1 MKYKTIELIRE
12 EGIAFIYLN
21 RPKVLNAMNETMKSE
36 LIHAL
41 KETEEDDNIRVMILT
56 GRGRGFCA
64 GADLNRFLEV
74 QESDKDHKKKS
85 TLRLPS
91 LNAGA
96 CLRPELRPRGS
107 GLTLRGASSPHLQRR
122 GLAPPNGSRFG
133 SLDLPRAFI
142 QYPKPIIAAING
154 PSYGFGFTVTLTCD
168 IRLASERAKFSC
180 AFIRI
185 GVTPEFCST
194 YFLPRLVGYGKAAEL
209 IFTARPFDA
218 HEALEIGAVNQ
229 VFPHN
234 RLMPEAKKMAKQ
246 IASMPPIAVQ
256 KSKEILRHG
265 MQSTLDQV
273 IQHEAMVFLDAMKT
287 EEHRLALSKL
297 LAKMKFR
304 NGRSHRTK
312 K

>member
-1 MKYKTIELIRE
+1 MEYKDIELIVE
-12 EGIAFIYLN
+12 EGIAFVYLN
-21 RPKVLNAMNETMKSE
+21 RPAVLNALNETMKVE

-41 KETEEDDNIRVMILT
+41 KETEEDNNIRVMILT

-64 GADLNRFLEV
+64 GADLNRFLEL
-74 QESDKDHKKKS
+74 QKGDKDHKEK
-85 TLRLPS
+85 L
-91 LNAGA
+91 
-96 CLRPELRPRGS
+96 
-107 GLTLRGASSPHLQRR
+107 
-122 GLAPPNGSRFG
+122 RFG

-142 QYPKPIIAAING
+142 QYPKPMIAAING

-180 AFIRI
+180 AFVRI

-194 YFLPRLVGYGKAAEL
+194 YFLPRLIGYGKAAEL

-229 VFPHN
+229 VFPHH
-234 RLMPEAKKMAKQ
+234 RLMPEAKKIAKQ
-246 IASMPPIAVQ
+246 IASLPPTAVQ
-256 KSKEILRHG
+256 KAKEILRHG

-273 IQHEAMVFLDAMKT
+273 IQHESMVFFDCMKT
-287 EEHRLALSKL
+287 EDHQLALSKL
-297 LAKMKFR
+297 MAQMKLR
-304 NGRSHRTK
+304 NVRTRRSK

>member
-1 MKYKTIELIRE
+1 MEYKTIELIKE

-21 RPKVLNAMNETMKSE
+21 RPKVLNALNETMKNE

-41 KETEEDDNIRVMILT
+41 KETAEDDDVRVMILT

-64 GADLNRFLEV
+64 GADLNRFVEV
-74 QESDKDHKKKS
+74 QERDKDHKKK
-85 TLRLPS
+85 T
-91 LNAGA
+91 
-96 CLRPELRPRGS
+96 
-107 GLTLRGASSPHLQRR
+107 
-122 GLAPPNGSRFG
+122 RFG
-133 SLDLPRAFI
+133 SIDFPRAFI

-168 IRLASERAKFSC
+168 IRLASEKAKFSC
-180 AFIRI
+180 AFVRI

-194 YFLPRLVGYGKAAEL
+194 YFLPRLIGYGKAAEL

-218 HEALEIGAVNQ
+218 HEALEIGAVNY
-229 VFPHN
+229 VFPHH

-246 IASMPPIAVQ
+246 IASMPPTAVQ

-273 IQHEAMVFLDAMKT
+273 IQHEAIVFLDAMKT
-287 EEHRLALSKL
+287 EEHQSALSKL
-297 LAKMKFR
+297 LAQIKFR
-304 NGRSHRTK
+304 KVKTH
-312 K
+312 

>member
-1 MKYKTIELIRE
+1 MEYRDIELIIE

-21 RPKVLNAMNETMKSE
+21 RPKVLNALNETMKNE

-41 KETEEDDNIRVMILT
+41 KETEEDENVRVLILT
-56 GRGRGFCA
+56 GKGRGFCA
-64 GADLNRFLEV
+64 GADLNRFIEV
-74 QESDKDHKKKS
+74 QESDKDHKKK
-85 TLRLPS
+85 
-91 LNAGA
+91 
-96 CLRPELRPRGS
+96 
-107 GLTLRGASSPHLQRR
+107 
-122 GLAPPNGSRFG
+122 SRFG

-180 AFIRI
+180 AFVRI

-194 YFLPRLVGYGKAAEL
+194 YFLPRLIGYGKAAEL

-218 HEALEIGAVNQ
+218 REALEMGAINQ
-229 VFPHN
+229 VVPHH
-234 RLMPEAKKMAKQ
+234 RLIPEAKKIAKQ
-246 IASMPPIAVQ
+246 IASMPPTAVQ

-273 IQHEAMVFLDAMKT
+273 IQHEAIVFLDAMKT
-287 EEHRLALSKL
+287 EEHQAALNQL
-297 LAKMKFR
+297 LAQMKL
-304 NGRSHRTK
+304 K
-312 K
+312 KTGTHQSGK

>member
-1 MKYKTIELIRE
+1 MEYKTIELIRE
-12 EGIAFIYLN
+12 EGVGFIYLN
-21 RPKVLNAMNETMKSE
+21 RPKVLNALNETMKNE

-41 KETEEDDNIRVMILT
+41 KETEEDDRIRAMILS

-64 GADLNRFLEV
+64 GADLNRFIEL
-74 QESDKDHKKKS
+74 QESDKDHKKK
-85 TLRLPS
+85 
-91 LNAGA
+91 
-96 CLRPELRPRGS
+96 
-107 GLTLRGASSPHLQRR
+107 
-122 GLAPPNGSRFG
+122 SRFG

-154 PSYGFGFTVTLTCD
+154 PSYGFGFTVTQTCD

-180 AFIRI
+180 AFVRI

-194 YFLPRLVGYGKAAEL
+194 YFLPRLIGYGKAAEL

-218 HEALEIGAVNQ
+218 HEALEMGAVNY
-229 VFPHN
+229 VFPHH

-246 IASMPPIAVQ
+246 IASMPPTAIQ

-273 IQHEAMVFLDAMKT
+273 IQYEAMVFLDAMKT
-287 EEHRLALSKL
+287 EDHQSALNKL
-297 LAKMKFR
+297 LAQMKFTK
-304 NGRSHRTK
+304 GRPHRSK
-312 K
+312 KGG

>member
-1 MKYKTIELIRE
+1 MEYKTIELIKE
-12 EGIAFIYLN
+12 EEIAFICLN
-21 RPKVLNAMNETMKSE
+21 RPAVLNALNETMKND

-41 KETEEDDNIRVMILT
+41 KETEEDDTTRVLILT

-64 GADLNRFLEV
+64 GADLNRFVEI
-74 QESDKDHKKKS
+74 QESDKDHKKK
-85 TLRLPS
+85 T
-91 LNAGA
+91 
-96 CLRPELRPRGS
+96 
-107 GLTLRGASSPHLQRR
+107 
-122 GLAPPNGSRFG
+122 RFG

-154 PSYGFGFTVTLTCD
+154 AAYGFGFTVTLTCD

-180 AFIRI
+180 AFVRV

-194 YFLPRLVGYGKAAEL
+194 YFLPRLIGYGKAAEL
-209 IFTARPFDA
+209 VFTARPFDA
-218 HEALEIGAVNQ
+218 REALEMGAVNQ

-234 RLMPEAKKMAKQ
+234 RLMPEAKKIAKQ
-246 IASMPPIAVQ
+246 IASMPPTAVQ

-273 IQHEAMVFLDAMKT
+273 IQHEAIVFLDAMKT
-287 EEHRLALSKL
+287 EEHQLALGKL
-297 LAKMKFR
+297 LTQIKSTNVR
-304 NGRSHRTK
+304 THRSK

>member
-1 MKYKTIELIRE
+1 MEYKDIELIIE
-12 EGIAFIYLN
+12 EGIAFLYLN
-21 RPKVLNAMNETMKSE
+21 RPEVLNALNETMKDE

-64 GADLNRFLEV
+64 GADLSRFIEA
-74 QESDKDHKKKS
+74 QKSAKGYKKV
-85 TLRLPS
+85 L
-91 LNAGA
+91 
-96 CLRPELRPRGS
+96 
-107 GLTLRGASSPHLQRR
+107 
-122 GLAPPNGSRFG
+122 RFG
-133 SLDLPRAFI
+133 SLDLPR
-142 QYPKPIIAAING
+142 PIIAAING

-180 AFIRI
+180 AFVRI

-194 YFLPRLVGYGKAAEL
+194 YFLPRLIGYGKAAEL

-229 VFPHN
+229 VIPHN
-234 RLMPEAKKMAKQ
+234 RLMPEAKKIAKQ
-246 IASMPPIAVQ
+246 IASMPPTAVQ

-273 IQHEAMVFLDAMKT
+273 IQHESMVFLNAMKT
-287 EEHRLALSKL
+287 EEHQLALSNL
-297 LAKMKFR
+297 LAQMKFR
-304 NGRSHRTK
+304 NVRPHRSK

>member
-12 EGIAFIYLN
+12 EGIAIIYLN
-21 RPKVLNAMNETMKSE
+21 RPEVLNALNEAMKNE

-41 KETEEDDNIRVMILT
+41 KETEEDHNVRVMILT

-64 GADLNRFLEV
+64 GADLNRFVEV
-74 QESDKDHKKKS
+74 QERDKDHKKK
-85 TLRLPS
+85 TK
-91 LNAGA
+91 
-96 CLRPELRPRGS
+96 
-107 GLTLRGASSPHLQRR
+107 
-122 GLAPPNGSRFG
+122 FG
-133 SLDLPRAFI
+133 SIDFPRAFI

-168 IRLASERAKFSC
+168 IRLASEKAKFSC
-180 AFIRI
+180 AFVRI

-194 YFLPRLVGYGKAAEL
+194 YFLPRLIGYGKAAEL

-218 HEALEIGAVNQ
+218 HEALEIGAVDQ
-229 VFPHN
+229 VFPPH
-234 RLMPEAKKMAKQ
+234 RLMPEAKKIAKQ
-246 IASMPPIAVQ
+246 IASMPPTAVQ

-273 IQHEAMVFLDAMKT
+273 IQHESIVFLDAMKT
-287 EEHRLALSKL
+287 EEHQLALSKL
-297 LAKMKFR
+297 LAQMKFR
-304 NGRSHRTK
+304 KVKTHRSK

>member
-1 MKYKTIELIRE
+1 MEYKTIELIRE
-12 EGIAFIYLN
+12 EEIAYLYLN
-21 RPKVLNAMNETMKSE
+21 RPKALNALNETMKNE
-36 LIHAL
+36 LIHVL

-64 GADLNRFLEV
+64 GADLNRFIEL
-74 QESDKDHKKKS
+74 QEGDTDHKKKS
-85 TLRLPS
+85 K
-91 LNAGA
+91 
-96 CLRPELRPRGS
+96 
-107 GLTLRGASSPHLQRR
+107 
-122 GLAPPNGSRFG
+122 FG
-133 SLDLPRAFI
+133 SVDFPRAFV

-180 AFIRI
+180 AFVRV

-194 YFLPRLVGYGKAAEL
+194 YFLPRLIGYGKAAEL

-229 VFPHN
+229 VFPHH

-246 IASMPPIAVQ
+246 IASMSPPAVQ

-273 IQHEAMVFLDAMKT
+273 IQHEATVFLDAMKT
-287 EEHRLALSKL
+287 EEHRLALNKL
-297 LAKMKFR
+297 LAQIKFKKD
-304 NGRSHRTK
+304 RTPPPK

>member
-12 EGIAFIYLN
+12 EGIAIIYLN
-21 RPKVLNAMNETMKSE
+21 RPEALNALNETMKNE

-41 KETEEDDNIRVMILT
+41 KETEEDDNVRVMILT

-64 GADLNRFLEV
+64 GADLKRFIEV
-74 QESDKDHKKKS
+74 QESDKDHKKKI
-85 TLRLPS
+85 
-91 LNAGA
+91 
-96 CLRPELRPRGS
+96 
-107 GLTLRGASSPHLQRR
+107 
-122 GLAPPNGSRFG
+122 RFG
-133 SLDLPRAFI
+133 SIDFPRAFI

-168 IRLASERAKFSC
+168 IRLASAKAKFSC
-180 AFIRI
+180 AFVRI

-194 YFLPRLVGYGKAAEL
+194 YFLPRLIGYGKAAEL

-218 HEALEIGAVNQ
+218 HEALEIGAVDQ
-229 VFPHN
+229 VFPPH

-246 IASMPPIAVQ
+246 IASMPPTAVQ
-256 KSKEILRHG
+256 KAKEILRHG

-273 IQHEAMVFLDAMKT
+273 IQHESIVFLDAMKT
-287 EEHRLALSKL
+287 EEHQLALSKL
-297 LAKMKFR
+297 LARMKFR
-304 NGRSHRTK
+304 NVKTHRSK

>member
-1 MKYKTIELIRE
+1 MKYKDIELIKE
-12 EGIAFIYLN
+12 EGIAFLYLN
-21 RPKVLNAMNETMKSE
+21 RPEVLNALNETMKYE

-64 GADLNRFLEV
+64 GADLNRFIEA
-74 QESDKDHKKKS
+74 QESAKGYKKV
-85 TLRLPS
+85 L
-91 LNAGA
+91 
-96 CLRPELRPRGS
+96 
-107 GLTLRGASSPHLQRR
+107 
-122 GLAPPNGSRFG
+122 RFG

-154 PSYGFGFTVTLTCD
+154 PAYGFGFTVTLTCD

-180 AFIRI
+180 AFVRI

-194 YFLPRLVGYGKAAEL
+194 FFLPRLIGYGKAAEL

-218 HEALEIGAVNQ
+218 REALEIGAVNK
-229 VFPHN
+229 VIPHN
-234 RLMPEAKKMAKQ
+234 RLMPEAKKIAKQ
-246 IASMPPIAVQ
+246 IASMPPTAVQ

-273 IQHEAMVFLDAMKT
+273 IQHESMVFLNCMKT
-287 EEHRLALSKL
+287 EEHQLALSKL
-297 LAKMKFR
+297 LAQMKSR
-304 NGRSHRTK
+304 NVRTHPSAPIPPRGGQGTPRSK
-312 K
+312 KKG

>member
-12 EGIAFIYLN
+12 EGIALLYLN
-21 RPKVLNAMNETMKSE
+21 RPEVLNALNETMKNE

-41 KETEEDDNIRVMILT
+41 KETEEDDSIRVMILT

-64 GADLNRFLEV
+64 GADLNRFIEV

-85 TLRLPS
+85 
-91 LNAGA
+91 
-96 CLRPELRPRGS
+96 
-107 GLTLRGASSPHLQRR
+107 
-122 GLAPPNGSRFG
+122 RFG
-133 SLDLPRAFI
+133 SVDFPRAFI

-168 IRLASERAKFSC
+168 IRLASEKAKFSC
-180 AFIRI
+180 AFVRI

-194 YFLPRLVGYGKAAEL
+194 YFLPRLIGYGKAAEL

-218 HEALEIGAVNQ
+218 HEALEMGAVNY
-229 VFPHN
+229 VFPPH
-234 RLMPEAKKMAKQ
+234 RLIPEAKKMAKQ
-246 IASMPPIAVQ
+246 IASMPPTAVQ

-265 MQSTLDQV
+265 IQSTLDQV
-273 IQHEAMVFLDAMKT
+273 IQHEALVFLDAMKT
-287 EEHRLALSKL
+287 KEHHLALNKL
-297 LAKMKFR
+297 LAQMKFR
-304 NGRSHRTK
+304 KAKTHRSK

>member
-1 MKYKTIELIRE
+1 MMEYKTIELIRE
-12 EGIAFIYLN
+12 EGIAFLYLN
-21 RPKVLNAMNETMKSE
+21 RPDVLNALNETMKSE

-41 KETEEDDNIRVMILT
+41 EETEEDENIRVMIIT
-56 GRGRGFCA
+56 GRGQGFCA
-64 GADLNRFLEV
+64 GADLNRFIEI
-74 QESDKDHKKKS
+74 QRSDKGHRKK
-85 TLRLPS
+85 
-91 LNAGA
+91 
-96 CLRPELRPRGS
+96 
-107 GLTLRGASSPHLQRR
+107 
-122 GLAPPNGSRFG
+122 SRFG

-180 AFIRI
+180 AFVRI

-194 YFLPRLVGYGKAAEL
+194 FFLPRLIGYGKAAEL

-229 VFPHN
+229 VFPHH
-234 RLMPEAKKMAKQ
+234 RLMSEAKKMAKQ
-246 IASMPPIAVQ
+246 IASMSPPAIL

-273 IQHEAMVFLDAMKT
+273 IQHEAIVFLDAMKT
-287 EEHRLALSKL
+287 EEHQSALDKL
-297 LAKMKFR
+297 LTQMKFTKDKIP
-304 NGRSHRTK
+304 RSK

>member
-12 EGIAFIYLN
+12 EGIAIVYLN
-21 RPKVLNAMNETMKSE
+21 RPEALNALNETMKNE

-41 KETEEDDNIRVMILT
+41 KETEEDDEIRVIILT

-64 GADLNRFLEV
+64 GADLSRFMEI
-74 QESDKDHKKKS
+74 QESDKGHRKK
-85 TLRLPS
+85 
-91 LNAGA
+91 
-96 CLRPELRPRGS
+96 
-107 GLTLRGASSPHLQRR
+107 
-122 GLAPPNGSRFG
+122 SRFG
-133 SLDLPRAFI
+133 SVDFPRAFI
-142 QYPKPIIAAING
+142 QYPKPMIAAING

-180 AFIRI
+180 AFVRI

-194 YFLPRLVGYGKAAEL
+194 FFLPRLIGYGKAAEL

-218 HEALEIGAVNQ
+218 HEALEMGAINK
-229 VFPHN
+229 VFSHH

-246 IASMPPIAVQ
+246 IASMPPTAVQ

-265 MQSTLDQV
+265 MQSTLHQV
-273 IQHEAMVFLDAMKT
+273 IQHESIVFLDAMKT
-287 EEHRLALSKL
+287 EEHQLALSKL
-297 LAKMKFR
+297 LAQMKFR
-304 NGRSHRTK
+304 KVKTRRSK